1 MNRIIEAI
9 IVMVIMTTMKVGI
22 NNSKSR
28 RREKIKQTKVVLKSK
43 YM

>member
-22 NNSKSR
+22 NSKSR
-28 RREKIKQTKVVLKSK
+28 HVEKK
-43 YM
+43 